1 MIGTH
6 TVTMTPQGA
15 SQTVD
20 ISCLVDEVSIHHG
33 RDDTSSQPDASS
45 CTLDLSVDT
54 TQTALPAT
62 LDVGATITVTTTVG
76 ATTRTRFAG
85 TVTDISQGWDDAGEE
100 TPNAAIAQVIAM
112 GSLAALG
119 HRTVGDAPWPQQLD
133 GARVKAI
140 LAAAGVTLDPLTS
153 DPGKVQILARDV
165 DSQPA
170 LDLAQSVADDA
181 SGLLWATRAGEIRYA
196 DSDHRR
202 NAQPA
207 LELDACDVLVT
218 PTWHR
223 TSEGLINAVS
233 IGYGVA
239 ASGSDQPRYVA
250 SQAASVGKYGTWGI
264 STSTQLA
271 ALADATAMGSLL
283 LTRNATPVWILG
295 ALPVDM
301 ASLSE
306 ADTLTLLGFELGSLM
321 SVTGMPAA
329 GGVPTSAA
337 LWVEGWQETLAWGV
351 HEIELLVSGYCRTAP
366 PPRWDDVQP
375 TDTWDSRSGT
385 WDDAACLGPLVN
397 LGRWNDQA
405 ATTRWNTVPS
415 TVTWDNYQPTN

>member
-1 MIGTH
+1 
-6 TVTMTPQGA
+6 
-15 SQTVD
+15 
-20 ISCLVDEVSIHHG
+20 
-33 RDDTSSQPDASS
+33 
-45 CTLDLSVDT
+45 
-54 TQTALPAT
+54 
-62 LDVGATITVTTTVG
+62 
-76 ATTRTRFAG
+76 
-85 TVTDISQGWDDAGEE
+85 
-100 TPNAAIAQVIAM
+100 
-112 GSLAALG
+112 
-119 HRTVGDAPWPQQLD
+119 
-133 GARVKAI
+133 
-140 LAAAGVTLDPLTS
+140 
-153 DPGKVQILARDV
+153 
-165 DSQPA
+165 
-170 LDLAQSVADDA
+170 
-181 SGLLWATRAGEIRYA
+181 
-196 DSDHRR
+196 
-202 NAQPA
+202 
-207 LELDACDVLVT
+207 
-218 PTWHR
+218 
-223 TSEGLINAVS
+223 VS

-301 ASLSE
+301 GSLSE